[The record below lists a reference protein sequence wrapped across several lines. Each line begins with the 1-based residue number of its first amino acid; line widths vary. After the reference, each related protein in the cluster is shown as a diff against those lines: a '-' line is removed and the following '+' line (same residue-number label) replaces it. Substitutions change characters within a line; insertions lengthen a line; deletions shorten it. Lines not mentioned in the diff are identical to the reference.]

1 MAFITSKI
9 SDIQSDLDVLI
20 MAEDPEFYKT
30 GLKVTSVLKLTKV
43 STVRKD
49 MAEGV
54 LGEFH
59 GRLRDEVN
67 QKLKRIFE
75 I

>member
-1 MAFITSKI
+1 M
-9 SDIQSDLDVLI
+9 
-20 MAEDPEFYKT
+20 
-30 GLKVTSVLKLTKV
+30 KVTSVLKLTKV